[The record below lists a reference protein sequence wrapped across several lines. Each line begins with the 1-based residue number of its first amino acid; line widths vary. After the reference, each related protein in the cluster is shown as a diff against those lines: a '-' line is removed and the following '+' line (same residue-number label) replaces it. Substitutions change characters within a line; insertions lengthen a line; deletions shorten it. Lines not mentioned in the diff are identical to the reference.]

1 MFSGNRCSLL
11 EEPLFWDGLLFSSF
25 ELVLHIGIYKMIK
38 LTTHGINNLLMCFE
52 LDRLMSFLEMDEYA
66 IVMTMVGMMRT
77 MVSMYSWK
85 PRHWS
90 WKHTSCFNITPPR
103 LPYRAKCPATDFSV
117 LKLSYFLWK
126 DSMDWQ
132 YHTLPLHTSIPKY
145 HTFMSTHTHF
155 AVASVASLHHF
166 INVWKQI
173 KCIGTNGS
181 VLNLSEWCMWLTS
194 STS

>member
-25 ELVLHIGIYKMIK
+25 ELDLHIGIYKMIE

-126 DSMDWQ
+126 DSMERQ

-145 HTFMSTHTHF
+145 HTFMSTHILQLHQ
-155 AVASVASLHHF
+155 LHHCTTLSMF
-166 INVWKQI
+166 GSRLNALAQI
-173 KCIGTNGS
+173 LMG
-181 VLNLSEWCMWLTS
+181 VF
-194 STS
+194 